1 LQERRRPRDPALE
14 DAPRLVRLYAEKESP
29 KVERAAMKRLR
40 RCLEERE
47 PTLKEF
53 AKVVRSLEQRVLDL
67 GEPEFAIR

>member
-1 LQERRRPRDPALE
+1 
-14 DAPRLVRLYAEKESP
+14 
-29 KVERAAMKRLR
+29 MKRLR